1 MIRKLNGDEKGV
13 QNLFKQYFGFIKNYI
28 KVEIISQGFQEY
40 ILVILYLFYVKML
53 KCKNIF

>member
-13 QNLFKQYFGFIKNYI
+13 QNLFKQYFRFIKNYI
-28 KVEIISQGFQEY
+28 KVVIISQGFQEY

>member
-1 MIRKLNGDEKGV
+1 MIRILNGDIMGF

-28 KVEIISQGFQEY
+28 KVVIISQGFQEY